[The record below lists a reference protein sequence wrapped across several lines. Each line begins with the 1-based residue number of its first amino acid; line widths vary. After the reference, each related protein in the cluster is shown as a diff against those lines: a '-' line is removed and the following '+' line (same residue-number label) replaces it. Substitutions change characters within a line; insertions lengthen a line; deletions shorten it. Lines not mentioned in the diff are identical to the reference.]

1 MIKDMYSSASMEFI
15 DHENI
20 KYMWIN
26 YSYLLEQL
34 PIMGSKRNIMRRIER
49 YGNELYILRLL
60 KHSRKGNKGNFS
72 YIAPTIKLDELQDFD
87 LMSES
92 HKGYDKNDI
101 RVMTESHNKDSS
113 IKDSSIKDNKQLC
126 ISVFEHYLSS
136 GLYAHKSLTEDMK
149 KAIDKSIKE
158 LGLDLE
164 YFKRIIDR
172 HSEKVQQTKNEG
184 KYATKKRTLAEL
196 FGQKKHNAV
205 SLICTDYLDEVWET
219 KEQQTKQLEPNEKII
234 DGIRYIGGLR
244 VYE

>member
-1 MIKDMYSSASMEFI
+1 
-15 DHENI
+15 
-20 KYMWIN
+20 
-26 YSYLLEQL
+26 
-34 PIMGSKRNIMRRIER
+34 
-49 YGNELYILRLL
+49 
-60 KHSRKGNKGNFS
+60 
-72 YIAPTIKLDELQDFD
+72 
-87 LMSES
+87 
-92 HKGYDKNDI
+92 
-101 RVMTESHNKDSS
+101 
-113 IKDSSIKDNKQLC
+113 
-126 ISVFEHYLSS
+126 
-136 GLYAHKSLTEDMK
+136 MK